1 MNNEKLLFMF
11 RILYLYILKFIY
23 FLVKKFRLITLKL
36 LNQLKKIHKKRIS
49 INMIK
54 NIIKRN
60 DYILLLYLNVNW
72 KSIKKKWI
80 DWNNKN
86 KNNY

>member
-60 DYILLLYLNVNW
+60 DYILLLYLNVN
-72 KSIKKKWI
+72 
-80 DWNNKN
+80 
-86 KNNY
+86 

>member
-36 LNQLKKIHKKRIS
+36 LNQLKKIHKKSIS

-60 DYILLLYLNVNW
+60 DYILLLYLNVN
-72 KSIKKKWI
+72 
-80 DWNNKN
+80 
-86 KNNY
+86 